1 MLPTRQTGSIRSFDV
16 ASFSSRHYPLVD
28 GVAPPAQTP
37 GRQTLNQAI
46 LTEQDETYLQRT
58 LELAERGRGLTSP
71 NPVVGAVVVSAEG
84 EVIGEGYHH
93 AYGAPHA
100 ERVAIESCSKDT
112 TGGTIYV
119 SLEPCAHHGKQPPCT
134 EAIIEAGLARVVYAS
149 DDPTEKASGRGPGML
164 RDEGIEVVAAQGE
177 IASKARLI
185 NQPFRKHAKTGRP
198 HVLFKSAQTLDGKV
212 ATATG
217 DSQWISS
224 ELSRELAH
232 RFRAEAD
239 AIAVGIGT
247 ALADDPQ
254 LTARIEGIGAMRQPT
269 RVVFDSEA
277 RLPLD
282 SHLVQS
288 ARDVPLIVVAS
299 RAAPREALASLEAVG
314 VDVIVASGENEAARV
329 ISALNELG
337 SRDIQSLLLEG
348 GPHLAGAFF
357 EAGEVDWLTLFLAP
371 MVLGGKQSRAS
382 VEGSGVEKVA
392 DGYRALRMQC
402 DQIGED
408 MLITAWMREW

>member
-1 MLPTRQTGSIRSFDV
+1 MKDSRNCPLTRIGGEDYPAVRTLEPALLTDQEV
-16 ASFSSRHYPLVD
+16 AHLER
-28 GVAPPAQTP
+28 A
-37 GRQTLNQAI
+37 
-46 LTEQDETYLQRT
+46 
-58 LELAERGRGLTSP
+58 LELAERGRGRTSP
-71 NPVVGAVVVSAEG
+71 NPVVGAVVVAADG
-84 EVIGEGYHH
+84 EVIGQGYHH
-93 AYGAPHA
+93 EYGGPHA

-119 SLEPCAHHGKQPPCT
+119 SLEPCAHTGKQPPCT
-134 EAIIEAGLARVVYAS
+134 EAIVEAGLARVVYAS
-149 DDPTEKASGRGPGML
+149 DDPTEKASGRGPGMM

-177 IASKARLI
+177 IAAKARMI

-212 ATATG
+212 ATSTG

-224 ELSRELAH
+224 EASRELAH
-232 RFRAEAD
+232 RFRAEVD

-254 LTARIEGIGAMRQPT
+254 LTARVEGVNLKQPT

-277 RLPLD
+277 RLPTD
-282 SHLVQS
+282 SALVQS
-288 ARDVPLIVVAS
+288 AREVPVIVIAS

-314 VDVIVASGENEAARV
+314 VDVVVASGENEAARV
-329 ISALNELG
+329 VSALNELG
-337 SRDIQSLLLEG
+337 SREIQSLLLEG

-371 MVLGGKQSRAS
+371 MVLGGKQARAS
-382 VEGSGVEKVA
+382 VEGSGVEQVA
-392 DGYRALRMQC
+392 DAYRALRMQS
-402 DQIGED
+402 DRIGD
-408 MLITAWMREW
+408 DLLITAWMREW

>member
-1 MLPTRQTGSIRSFDV
+1 MNAT
-16 ASFSSRHYPLVD
+16 
-28 GVAPPAQTP
+28 
-37 GRQTLNQAI
+37 TL
-46 LTEQDETYLQRT
+46 TDTDEKHLRRT
-58 LELAERGRGLTSP
+58 LELAERGRGQTSP
-71 NPVVGAVVVSAEG
+71 NPVVGAVVVNADG
-84 EVIGEGYHH
+84 DVIGEGYHH

-100 ERVAIESCSKDT
+100 ERVAIESCSRDT

-119 SLEPCAHHGKQPPCT
+119 SLEPCAHTGKQPPCT
-134 EAIIEAGLARVVYAS
+134 EAIIDAGLSRVVYAS

-177 IASKARLI
+177 LAAQARMI

-224 ELSRELAH
+224 ETSRELAH
-232 RFRAEAD
+232 RFRAECD

-254 LTARIEGIGAMRQPT
+254 LTVRVDGFGEDRHPT

-282 SHLVQS
+282 SALVRT
-288 ARDVPLIVVAS
+288 AREVPVIVVAS

-314 VDVIVASGENEAARV
+314 VDVIVASGENESARV
-329 ISALNELG
+329 VSALNELG
-337 SRDIQSLLLEG
+337 SREIQSLLLEG

-371 MVLGGKQSRAS
+371 IVLGGKSARGA

-392 DGYRALRMQC
+392 DAYRALRMQS
-402 DQIGED
+402 DRIGD
-408 MLITAWMREW
+408 DLLITAWMREW